1 MSEILLRQRL
11 DDLAAQGKTVSLWL
25 RDDDAVEPSDPLET
39 LLALARR
46 FQIPLTLAVI
56 PEPTGA
62 ALAGLLR
69 AESLATI
76 AVHGWNHQSHAGPG
90 EKKQELGGHR
100 PAAIVLDELRQ
111 GLAKLHGLYGEQ
123 LLPMLVPPWNRIDK
137 ALLPALPGLGFTA
150 LSVFGREKRIDTLTL
165 LNTHVDVMDWHG
177 TRGGRDADILF
188 AELAD
193 YLAPDTEPLHAIGI
207 LTHHL
212 VHDQAVWDFLTRLF
226 ALTVTHPACRW
237 ESARTL
243 LQRQA

>member
-11 DDLAAQGKTVSLWL
+11 DDLAAQEKTVNLWL
-25 RDDDAVEPSDPLET
+25 RDDDAVEPSNPLET

-62 ALAGLLR
+62 ALA
-69 AESLATI
+69 ASLSVETHATI

-111 GLAKLHGLYGEQ
+111 GLAKLHGLYGEK

-137 ALLPALPGLGFTA
+137 ALLPALSGLGFTA
-150 LSVFGREKRIDTLTL
+150 LSVFGREKRINTLTL

-188 AELAD
+188 AELAG
-193 YLAPDTEPLHAIGI
+193 YLAPEAEPLHAIGI

-226 ALTVTHPACRW
+226 ALTATHPACRW
-237 ESARTL
+237 DSARTL

>member
-11 DDLAAQGKTVSLWL
+11 DDLAAQGKSVRLWL

-39 LLALARR
+39 LLALVRR
-46 FQIPLTLAVI
+46 FQIPVTLAVI
-56 PEPTGA
+56 PEPTGP
-62 ALAGLLR
+62 ALAAVLR
-69 AESLATI
+69 PESLASI

-90 EKKQELGGHR
+90 EKNQELGGHR

-111 GLAKLHGLYGEQ
+111 GLAKLRGLYGEQ

-137 ALLPALPGLGFTA
+137 ALLSSLPGLGFTT
-150 LSVFGREKRIDTLTL
+150 LSVFGREKRGAVLAL
-165 LNTHVDVMDWHG
+165 LNTHVDVMDWRG

-188 AELAD
+188 AELAA
-193 YLAPDTEPLHAIGI
+193 YLEPEAEPLQAIGI

-212 VHDQAVWDFLTRLF
+212 VHDQTVWDFLTRLF
-226 ALTVTHPACRW
+226 ALTATHPACRW

-243 LQRQA
+243 LQPQA

>member
-1 MSEILLRQRL
+1 MSESLLRQRL

-46 FQIPLTLAVI
+46 FQIPLTLAII
-56 PEPTGA
+56 PEPTGP
-62 ALAGLLR
+62 ALAAVLR
-69 AESLATI
+69 SESLASI

-90 EKKQELGGHR
+90 EKNQELGGHR

-111 GLAKLHGLYGEQ
+111 GLAKLRRLYGEQ

-150 LSVFGREKRIDTLTL
+150 LSVFGREKRGNAPTL
-165 LNTHVDVMDWHG
+165 LNTHVDVMDWRG

-188 AELAD
+188 AELAA
-193 YLAPDTEPLHAIGI
+193 YLEPEAEPLQAIGI

-212 VHDQAVWDFLTRLF
+212 VHDQTVWDFLTRLF
-226 ALTVTHPACRW
+226 ALTAIHPACRW